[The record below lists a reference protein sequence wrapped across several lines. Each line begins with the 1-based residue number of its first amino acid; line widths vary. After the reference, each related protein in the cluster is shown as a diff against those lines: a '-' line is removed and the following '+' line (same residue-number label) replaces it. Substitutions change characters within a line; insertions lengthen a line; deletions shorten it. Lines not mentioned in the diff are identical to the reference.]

1 MKKFLCAIA
10 FLAIL
15 TGCSQ
20 NAEQFSETTAA
31 ETTAEITT
39 AKVTTETTTETSA
52 ETEESVT
59 ETEYKGFDYEEYFR
73 GMEYFFSYDLDGD
86 GADEDFFINTY
97 RDYDEICAAFYSD
110 NKSKIVDYI
119 GFEKMDKADIY
130 RDYGYYD
137 DGREVRFL
145 MYTSNGSWR
154 IYNGYIGMDS
164 GTVWQIGGYTM
175 KFYDWCSWH
184 WFNSSASREEFETA
198 LADKKK
204 FLEYVYCED
213 PKLYETINIKEKLA
227 EKFDYSEK
235 YIGRIEEVG
244 LDVFELENDPFG
256 KKYKFQSGELSCYTL
271 GGENI
276 RIYSRPREIWVGFKL
291 DGHNEENGETEYLI
305 SVSSGDG
312 DSGTMEFI
320 YTGTESENYSAIYD
334 RCVYVSDSSL
344 DRFEPNEE
352 KYKKAANDTDD
363 YLSENRWEFVG
374 NAKIVTDRIKQ
385 AF

>member
-10 FLAIL
+10 ILAIL

-20 NAEQFSETTAA
+20 NTEQFSETTSA

-59 ETEYKGFDYEEYFR
+59 ETEYQVFDYEEYKDR
-73 GMEYFFSYDLDGD
+73 EYFFSYDLDGD
-86 GADEDFFINTY
+86 GTDDDLFIDTS
-97 RDYDEICAAFYSD
+97 RKKD
-110 NKSKIVDYI
+110 NIFAK
-119 GFEKMDKADIY
+119 
-130 RDYGYYD
+130 
-137 DGREVRFL
+137 
-145 MYTSNGSWR
+145 
-154 IYNGYIGMDS
+154 IYNDKFVDFQRMDSVDLYNAVDCNENNTRVLIYLENEYSCISNMYWGLGNVIWGNGYGMD
-164 GTVWQIGGYTM
+164 
-175 KFYDWCSWH
+175 FYPDWCA
-184 WFNSSASREEFETA
+184 WFWYNSMASREEFEAA
-198 LADKKK
+198 LADKTMLFEYDNLKS
-204 FLEYVYCED
+204 LE
-213 PKLYETINIKEKLA
+213 LYETINIKEKLA

-276 RIYSRPREIWVGFKL
+276 KIYRRPREIWVGFKL

-320 YTGTESENYSAIYD
+320 YTGTENENYAAIYE

-344 DRFEPNEE
+344 DRFRPNKEE
-352 KYKKAANDTDD
+352 YKKAANDTDN

-374 NAKIVTDRIKQ
+374 EAKIVTDGIKQ